1 MEAVMIPYQFNMKI
15 GPTPGKTIQLTKPE
29 LSIGRDLSNDIVISD
44 ADVSRKHA
52 RLVQQGESYLL
63 EDLGSTN
70 GTFVNGNRLTAPQTL
85 QSGDIVKLGEAIEMT
100 YERPGFDAQA
110 TMLASQ
116 ADILPPVPAA
126 MPEPP
131 AVPGPVRE
139 PAGGATVIAPEPLA
153 GMPAPTTYVEDHPAA
168 PQFQYEP
175 AVPETPKKGKKTG
188 LLIGIGC
195 AVLLCLCV
203 AVAAAGYFWVW
214 PLFQG

>member
-1 MEAVMIPYQFNMKI
+1 MV
-15 GPTPGKTIQLTKPE
+15 
-29 LSIGRDLSNDIVISD
+29 
-44 ADVSRKHA
+44 
-52 RLVQQGESYLL
+52 
-63 EDLGSTN
+63 
-70 GTFVNGNRLTAPQTL
+70 
-85 QSGDIVKLGEAIEMT
+85 
-100 YERPGFDAQA
+100 
-110 TMLASQ
+110 
-116 ADILPPVPAA
+116 
-126 MPEPP
+126 
-131 AVPGPVRE
+131 

-203 AVAAAGYFWVW
+203 AVAAAGYFWIW